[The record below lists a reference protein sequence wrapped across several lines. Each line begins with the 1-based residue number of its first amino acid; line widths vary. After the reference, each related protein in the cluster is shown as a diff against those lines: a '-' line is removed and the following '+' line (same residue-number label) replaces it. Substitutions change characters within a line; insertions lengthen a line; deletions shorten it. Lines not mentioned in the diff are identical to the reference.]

1 MINFGYNNFEV
12 IDSYEI
18 FMSKFN
24 IDKLSFLEWGIDSTI
39 FPPIETVA
47 SEWKL
52 LKERIFNNDVTY
64 IRGYGRDAHATQLYI
79 ELYKALIGNKNIKK
93 DPTNNAIPLRLIQKL
108 TGFKR
113 NRDIFNYQ
121 VSHIWGHTKN
131 VFMFEAPWNICF
143 TPKIMDPFTGHEAK
157 GPLTSEYKKLFLLRA
172 KELYEPFISDYNSI
186 MASLNV
192 SQRIEEYC
200 LSMHGKV
207 DDKILLQFRD
217 DARKELSLI
226 E

>member
-1 MINFGYNNFEV
+1 MINSDYNNLKA
-12 IDSYEI
+12 IDSYEM
-18 FMSKFN
+18 FLSKFN
-24 IDKLSFLEWGIDSTI
+24 IDRLSFLEWGIESTI
-39 FPPIETVA
+39 FPSIEKVA
-47 SEWKL
+47 SKWRN
-52 LKERIFNNDVTY
+52 LKERIFNNDVVY

-79 ELYKALIGNKNIKK
+79 DMYRVLIGNENVKK
-93 DPTNNAIPLRLIQKL
+93 DPTNNAMPYRLIQEL

-157 GPLTSEYKKLFLLRA
+157 GPLTIEYQKMFIARA
-172 KELYEPFISDYNSI
+172 KELYGPFISDYNNI
-186 MASLNV
+186 VASLNIR
-192 SQRIEEYC
+192 QRIEEYC
-200 LSMHGKV
+200 SSLNGKI
-207 DDKILLQFRD
+207 DDKTLLQFHD
-217 DARKELSLI
+217 DVLKELSLI